1 MADAGLSAF
10 VKRVSRR
17 EVAPRTDVLPVFAEA
32 RFPGNKIQIPETGA
46 LRWVCGFVDD
56 DKCQS
61 TCN

>member
-32 RFPGNKIQIPETGA
+32 RFPGNKIQIPETGVSR
-46 LRWVCGFVDD
+46 L
-56 DKCQS
+56 
-61 TCN
+61 T